1 MSNNLYD
8 ELINRRRRMMTQ
20 GEVTNVF
27 AAIVARQEVRNQMV
41 GLNENVWDLETKFL
55 ETEAGVDA
63 RLDQLTTAAN
73 NCGHLFRENQREVY
87 NAQKRVYNRVLFL
100 FCVLTCIVTCI
111 GFGWVFYTEAVA
123 AQARADYLK
132 RLWPVHA
139 FFMRDRVMTVS
150 WAQYYRF
157 KAWFS

>member
-1 MSNNLYD
+1 MSEPYY
-8 ELINRRRRMMTQ
+8 ISR
-20 GEVTNVF
+20 GEHI
-27 AAIVARQEVRNQMV
+27 AEVRTWHHYCLNVQEMRNRIL
-41 GLNENVWDLETKFL
+41 GLHANVDDLETLVYQNKAVL
-55 ETEAGVDA
+55 DE
-63 RLDQLTTAAN
+63 RLDELTTAAN
-73 NCGHLFRENQREVY
+73 DCGRLFREHQREVY
-87 NAQKRVYNRVLFL
+87 NAQRRFFKCVLFL

>member
-1 MSNNLYD
+1 MSSPYY
-8 ELINRRRRMMTQ
+8 MTRSQ
-20 GEVTNVF
+20 VSAERNWREVLTL
-27 AAIVARQEVRNQMV
+27 RQEFSNRII
-41 GLNENVWDLETKFL
+41 GLNANVDDLETRVYQNK
-55 ETEAGVDA
+55 AV
-63 RLDQLTTAAN
+63 LDERFDELKTAAN
-73 NCGHLFRENQREVY
+73 DCEHQLREHQRKVD
-87 NAQKRVYNRVLFL
+87 NAQRRFFICVLFL

-150 WAQYYRF
+150 WAQYYCF

>member
-1 MSNNLYD
+1 MSRSR
-8 ELINRRRRMMTQ
+8 ECSA
-20 GEVTNVF
+20 EVRTWRQVLTL
-27 AAIVARQEVRNQMV
+27 RQEFSNRII
-41 GLNENVWDLETKFL
+41 GLNANVDDLETRVYQNKAVL
-55 ETEAGVDA
+55 DE
-63 RLDQLTTAAN
+63 RLDELTTAAN
-73 NCGHLFRENQREVY
+73 DCEHQLREHQRKVD
-87 NAQKRVYNRVLFL
+87 NAQRRFFIRVLFL

-150 WAQYYRF
+150 WAEYYHIKYRF

>member
-1 MSNNLYD
+1 MSRSR
-8 ELINRRRRMMTQ
+8 ECSA
-20 GEVTNVF
+20 EVRTWRQVLT
-27 AAIVARQEVRNQMV
+27 VRQEFSNRII
-41 GLNENVWDLETKFL
+41 GLNANVDDLETRVYQNKAVL
-55 ETEAGVDA
+55 DE
-63 RLDQLTTAAN
+63 RLDELTTAAN
-73 NCGHLFRENQREVY
+73 DCEHQLREHQRKVD
-87 NAQKRVYNRVLFL
+87 NAQRRFFICVLFL

-150 WAQYYRF
+150 WAKYYHIKYLF

>member
-1 MSNNLYD
+1 MSEPYY
-8 ELINRRRRMMTQ
+8 ISR
-20 GEVTNVF
+20 G
-27 AAIVARQEVRNQMV
+27 VAVSCTADIRTWRNFLAVREQII
-41 GLNENVWDLETKFL
+41 GLNSNVGDLETTVYQHK
-55 ETEAGVDA
+55 AGVDD
-63 RLDQLTTAAN
+63 RLDELTTAAN
-73 NCGHLFRENQREVY
+73 DCGHLFGEHQREVY
-87 NAQKRVYNRVLFL
+87 NAQKRVYSRVLFL

-150 WAQYYRF
+150 WAEYYHIKYLF

>member
-1 MSNNLYD
+1 M
-8 ELINRRRRMMTQ
+8 I
-20 GEVTNVF
+20 
-27 AAIVARQEVRNQMV
+27 
-41 GLNENVWDLETKFL
+41 GLNANVDDLETRVYQHKAVL
-55 ETEAGVDA
+55 DDRVDELA
-63 RLDQLTTAAN
+63 TAAN
-73 NCGHLFRENQREVY
+73 DCGRLVMEHQREVY
-87 NAQKRVYNRVLFL
+87 NAHKRVYSRVLFL

-132 RLWPVHA
+132 RLWQVHA

-150 WAQYYRF
+150 WAEYYHIKYLF